1 MKSNFDLMKGQAGLY
16 TSDSGFDIT
25 TDRYETIISIS
36 NGK

>member
-1 MKSNFDLMKGQAGLY
+1 MKSNFDLMKGQTELY

-25 TDRYETIISIS
+25 TDRYETTISIG